1 MGYGVCKKINIIIIE
16 QGGEE
21 ISSELSRALDLH

>member
-1 MGYGVCKKINIIIIE
+1 MGYGVCKKIIIE

-21 ISSELSRALDLH
+21 IYSELSRALDLH